1 MQLTPEEIAEQQKNE
16 ENTKKKYITPI
27 IQERWGKENSDN
39 IIMEY
44 YFTDGRVNIDGD
56 KVSRG
61 ET

>member
-1 MQLTPEEIAEQQKNE
+1 MQLTHEELAEQQKNE

-44 YFTDGRVNIDGD
+44 YFTDGRVNID
-56 KVSRG
+56 
-61 ET
+61 E